1 MTKKE
6 QQRLRKKER
15 CELAQK
21 ILCELNNRKTRA
33 TYGAV
38 GCILGVLPQD
48 VGKYL
53 GCRRPKASWVVN
65 KKTRRPTGYKTHEIH
80 PHLYCNPRVIEAC
93 GELRQWLGLAPASE
107 HRRGCASYSA
117 S

>member
-6 QQRLRKKER
+6 QRRLREKVRYER
-15 CELAQK
+15 AEK
-21 ILCELNNRKTRA
+21 ILCELNKRKTRA

-38 GCILGVLPQD
+38 GCILGVLPRH

-53 GCRRPKASWVVN
+53 GCRRPKASWVVR
-65 KKTRRPTGYKTHEIH
+65 KDTEMPTCYKPCQLAEGLCHSPIIKS
-80 PHLYCNPRVIEAC
+80 CC
-93 GELRQWLGLAPASE
+93 KLRKWLGLSPASK

>member
-15 CELAQK
+15 CELAEK
-21 ILCELNNRKTRA
+21 ILCELSKRKMRA

-38 GCILGVLPQD
+38 GCILEVLPQD

-65 KKTRRPTGYKTHEIH
+65 KKTRMPTGYEKHEID
-80 PHLYCNPRVIEAC
+80 PDLCCNPRVIEAC
-93 GELRQWLGLAPASE
+93 DELRRWLGLSPASK

>member
-6 QQRLRKKER
+6 QQRLRKKKR

-53 GCRRPKASWVVN
+53 GCRRPKASWVVR
-65 KKTRRPTGYKTHEIH
+65 KSGPGKGKPTGYKKCEIH
-80 PHLYCNPRVIEAC
+80 PQLYCNRHVITSC
-93 GELRQWLGLAPASE
+93 RELRESLGLPPASK
-107 HRRGCASYSA
+107 HGPGCDG
-117 S
+117 